1 MTRQDARD
9 FLALS
14 RDLNIRPRAVV
25 FPLQD
30 ANKALL
36 AVKNETEDGSAVIVP

>member
-1 MTRQDARD
+1 
-9 FLALS
+9 
-14 RDLNIRPRAVV
+14 V